1 MKPTPLMFCLLF
13 LLSTPVYSFSLQQA
27 IQAAVI
33 SSKFKGTYQSSG
45 QAIKAT
51 LTNLK
56 EEKTSIEVEPGI
68 SFVNPNVQDILITE
82 PQIIVLNP
90 GETKDVYFTG
100 YCMEPLNSVPQESDV
115 FQLMQPDDIYQ
126 ALISELDGNNY
137 DTGLIQEAIWALSED
152 FPLYGV
158 YEEEDP
164 GSEALLKQVAD
175 ILGREVPDYTVAYH
189 QEDNE
194 PFQAEPVKV
203 QGEFKYTVEEP
214 SKFSMVVYLPDGELF
229 LTYFEDRPM
238 RAADYTHGF
247 SLELQGYPSG
257 VYTFTLLEGTTPVQ
271 EQAIMI

>member
-126 ALISELDGNNY
+126 ALISKLDGNNY

-158 YEEEDP
+158 YEEDDP

-214 SKFSMVVYLPDGELF
+214 SKFSMVVYLPDG
-229 LTYFEDRPM
+229 
-238 RAADYTHGF
+238 
-247 SLELQGYPSG
+247 
-257 VYTFTLLEGTTPVQ
+257 
-271 EQAIMI
+271 